1 MSRCTIRHAYLD
13 HAEALRKKS
22 HCQVAA
28 CDEGNT
34 ASYGCLDPSEVQ
46 LLISVGQSVNSWFKV
61 FSFRERE
68 RVILFTFIYVCLC
81 ACVSLDEDD
90 ST

>member
-46 LLISVGQSVNSWFKV
+46 LLISVGESVNSWFKV

>member
-22 HCQVAA
+22 HCQFAA
-28 CDEGNT
+28 CDDGNT

-46 LLISVGQSVNSWFKV
+46 LLISVGQSVNSWFK
-61 FSFRERE
+61 SSLLERERE
-68 RVILFTFIYVCLC
+68 RVILFTFIYVCL
-81 ACVSLDEDD
+81 
-90 ST
+90 